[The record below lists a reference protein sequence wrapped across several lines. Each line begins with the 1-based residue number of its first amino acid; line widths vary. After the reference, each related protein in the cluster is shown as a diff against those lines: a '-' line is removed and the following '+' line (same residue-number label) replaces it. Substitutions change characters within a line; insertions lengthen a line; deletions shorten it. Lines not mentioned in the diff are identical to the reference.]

1 MMSTQNT
8 GKTHS
13 NVLTEGRSRAAAAL
27 LLCIVGALLLV
38 VAPRLS
44 AQATPSHIP
53 TQIASAR
60 TVFLSN
66 NLGAPLADTDKIF
79 NEIYAGVQQLNRFS
93 IVTDPQTADLLMQFN
108 LVNTDN
114 IRFGTVQTI
123 TLQIIDPKTQV
134 ILWSVSDSGQTK
146 AIYSSQ
152 DRNLIKYDVVDSV
165 LAYLKIISGPQPTTS
180 H

>member
-1 MMSTQNT
+1 MKIT
-8 GKTHS
+8 GK
-13 NVLTEGRSRAAAAL
+13 NVALTLAL
-27 LLCIVGALLLV
+27 VLA

-53 TQIASAR
+53 AQIASAR

-79 NEIYAGVQQLNRFS
+79 NEIYAGVQQLNRFT
-93 IVTDPQTADLLMQFN
+93 IVTDPETADLLLQFN
-108 LVNTDN
+108 LVNSN
-114 IRFGTVQTI
+114 NGGYGVIQTI
-123 TLQIIDPKTQV
+123 TLQIIDAKTHV

-146 AIYSSQ
+146 AIYGAK
-152 DRNLIKYDVVDSV
+152 DRNLNKYDVVDSA
-165 LAYLKIISGPQPTTS
+165 LAYLKIISGPQPTSS

>member
-1 MMSTQNT
+1 MTNT

-13 NVLTEGRSRAAAAL
+13 NALTEGPSRAAAFF
-27 LLCIVGALLLV
+27 LCIIGALLLV
-38 VAPRLS
+38 VAPGLS

-53 TQIASAR
+53 AQIAAAK

-79 NEIYAGVQQLNRFS
+79 NEIYAGVQQQNRFT
-93 IVTDPQTADLLMQFN
+93 IVTDPQTADLLLQFN
-108 LVNTDN
+108 LVNSGN
-114 IRFGTVQTI
+114 GGFGVVQII
-123 TLQIIDPKTQV
+123 TLQIIDAKTHV

-146 AIYSSQ
+146 AIYGSQ
-152 DRNLIKYDVVDSV
+152 DKDLNKYDVVDSV
-165 LAYLKIISGPQPTTS
+165 LAYLKIISGPQPTSS

>member
-1 MMSTQNT
+1 LSNNT

-13 NVLTEGRSRAAAAL
+13 NVLTEGPSRPAAAL
-27 LLCIVGALLLV
+27 FLCIVGALLLA

-79 NEIYAGVQQLNRFS
+79 NEIYAAVQQQNRFT
-93 IVTDPQTADLLMQFN
+93 IVTDPETADLLLQFS
-108 LVNTDN
+108 LVNSGN
-114 IRFGTVQTI
+114 VGFGVVQTI
-123 TLQIIDPKTQV
+123 TLQIIDAKTHV

-146 AIYSSQ
+146 AIYGSQ
-152 DRNLIKYDVVDSV
+152 DRNLNKYDVVDSV
-165 LAYLKIISGPQPTTS
+165 LAYLKIIAGPQPTPS

>member
-1 MMSTQNT
+1 LSNNT

-13 NVLTEGRSRAAAAL
+13 NALTEGPSRAAAFF
-27 LLCIVGALLLV
+27 LCIVGSLLLA
-38 VAPRLS
+38 VAPGLS

-66 NLGAPLADTDKIF
+66 NLRAPLADTDKIF
-79 NEIYAGVQQLNRFS
+79 NEIYAGVQQQNRFT
-93 IVTDPQTADLLMQFN
+93 IVTDPQTADLLLQFS
-108 LVNTDN
+108 LVNSE
-114 IRFGTVQTI
+114 GPGVVQTI

-134 ILWSVSDSGQTK
+134 ILWSVSDAGQTK
-146 AIYSSQ
+146 AIYGSK
-152 DRNLIKYDVVDSV
+152 DRDLNKYDVVDSV
-165 LAYLKIISGPQPTTS
+165 LAYLKIISGPQPTSS

>member
-1 MMSTQNT
+1 LTNTT

-13 NVLTEGRSRAAAAL
+13 NALTEGPSRAAAAL
-27 LLCIVGALLLV
+27 FLCIVGALLLA
-38 VAPRLS
+38 VAPSLS
-44 AQATPSHIP
+44 AQTTPSHIP
-53 TQIASAR
+53 AQIASAR

-79 NEIYAGVQQLNRFS
+79 NEIYAGVQQQNRFT
-93 IVTDPQTADLLMQFN
+93 IVTDPRTADLLLQFN
-108 LVNTDN
+108 VVNTDN

-123 TLQIIDPKTQV
+123 TLQIIDAKTQV

-146 AIYSSQ
+146 AIYGSQ
-152 DRNLIKYDVVDSV
+152 DRNLNKYDVVDSV
-165 LAYLKIISGPQPTTS
+165 LAYLKIISGPQPTSS

>member
-1 MMSTQNT
+1 MSTT

-13 NVLTEGRSRAAAAL
+13 NVLTKGPHLSAAVL
-27 LLCIVGALLLV
+27 FLYIVGALLLAA
-38 VAPRLS
+38 APRLS

-53 TQIASAR
+53 AQIASAK

-79 NEIYAGVQQLNRFS
+79 NEIYASVQQQNRFT
-93 IVTDPQTADLLMQFN
+93 IVTDPQTADLLLQFSLFN
-108 LVNTDN
+108 NPN
-114 IRFGTVQTI
+114 GGYGIIQTI
-123 TLQIIDPKTQV
+123 TLQIIDSKTRV

-146 AIYSSQ
+146 AIYGSK
-152 DRNLIKYDVVDSV
+152 DRDLNKYDVVDSV

>member
-1 MMSTQNT
+1 MIRMSTL

-13 NVLTEGRSRAAAAL
+13 NPLTGALYRPAAARFLCIVAAL
-27 LLCIVGALLLV
+27 LLA
-38 VAPRLS
+38 VAPTLS

-79 NEIYAGVQQLNRFS
+79 NEIYAGVQQQNRFT
-93 IVTDPQTADLLMQFN
+93 IVTDPQTADLILQFN
-108 LVNTDN
+108 LVNSGG
-114 IRFGTVQTI
+114 FGVVQTI
-123 TLQIIDPKTQV
+123 TLQIIDPRTSV
-134 ILWSVSDSGQTK
+134 ILWSVSDAGQTK
-146 AIYSSQ
+146 AIYGSK
-152 DRNLIKYDVVDSV
+152 DRDLYKYDVVDSV
-165 LAYLKIISGPQPTTS
+165 LAYLKIIAGPQPTTS

>member
-1 MMSTQNT
+1 LTNTT

-13 NVLTEGRSRAAAAL
+13 NALTEGPSRAAAAL
-27 LLCIVGALLLV
+27 F
-38 VAPRLS
+38 
-44 AQATPSHIP
+44 IP
-53 TQIASAR
+53 AQIASAR

-79 NEIYAGVQQLNRFS
+79 NEIYAGVQQQNRFT
-93 IVTDPQTADLLMQFN
+93 IVTDPRTADLLLQFN

-123 TLQIIDPKTQV
+123 TLQIIDAKTQV

-146 AIYSSQ
+146 AIYGSQ
-152 DRNLIKYDVVDSV
+152 DRNLNKYDVVDSV
-165 LAYLKIISGPQPTTS
+165 LAYLKIISGPQPTSS